1 MMNSA
6 VTDKVILIT
15 GGTGSFG
22 RTMTDYLLERDV
34 AELRILSRDEDKQ
47 HRMRTDVDDDR
58 TKFLI
63 GDVRDQT
70 TVDVAT
76 RGVDYIF
83 HAAALKHVPS
93 CDFFPMEAV
102 RTNIVGSRNVVRS
115 AVDNSVRRVVFL
127 STDKAVRPINAMGMT
142 KALMEKVMQAAARKL
157 GPDAATTM
165 CCTRYGNVMCSRG
178 SVIPRFI
185 AQIKAEDPITVTNPD
200 MTRFMMPLRDAVDLV
215 EFAFT
220 EGRQGDLFIKK
231 ARACTIGDLAVAL
244 KELFQSDVPIEVIGV
259 RHGEKIHETLATAA
273 ELVNAEDLGSYY
285 RIPLDDRDLNY
296 GKYFEE
302 GDREVS
308 DVDDLGS
315 ATVPPMT
322 VSEICDVLKSTPEV
336 QAELEGWAEAPATA
350 G

>member
-1 MMNSA
+1 MGGGLTN
-6 VTDKVILIT
+6 KVVLIT

-22 RTMTDYLLERDV
+22 RTMTDYLLDRDV
-34 AELRILSRDEDKQ
+34 RELRLLSRDEDKQ
-47 HRMRTDVDDDR
+47 HRMRTDLNDDR
-58 TKFLI
+58 AKFLI

-70 TVDVAT
+70 TVDAAT

-102 RTNIVGSRNVVRS
+102 RTNVVGSRNVVRS
-115 AVDNSVRRVVFL
+115 AIDNNVSRVVFL

-142 KALMEKVMQAAARKL
+142 KALMEKVMQAAARNL
-157 GPDAATTM
+157 GPEAETTL
-165 CCTRYGNVMCSRG
+165 CCTRYGNVMYSRG

-185 AQIKAEDPITVTNPD
+185 GQIKAGEPITVTNPD
-200 MTRFMMPLRDAVDLV
+200 MTRFVMPLEDAVDLV

-220 EGRQGDLFIKK
+220 EGCQGDLFIKK
-231 ARACTIGDLAVAL
+231 AKACTIGDLATAL
-244 KELFQSDVPIEVIGV
+244 KELFRSDVPVKIIGV

-273 ELVNAEDLGSYY
+273 ELVRAQDLGSYY

-308 DVDDLGS
+308 DVDDFGS

-322 VSEICDVLKSTPEV
+322 VSEIIDVLKSIPEV
-336 QAELEGWAEAPATA
+336 QAELDGWVEAPATA